1 MGHKTIAMTLRY
13 AHLSPD
19 HKRRA
24 MDALENKFP
33 AKSPA
38 SFHDT
43 PVFTPLSEAKKA
55 V

>member
-1 MGHKTIAMTLRY
+1 MTLRY

-19 HKRRA
+19 HKRWA

-38 SFHDT
+38 NFHDT
-43 PVFTPLSEAKKA
+43 PVFAPLPKVKKA